1 MRRSKVIWLAV
12 FALLL
17 LTGAAHAQGAEPADA
32 KPTTADA
39 GATDAKKDEAKPA
52 DAKDADK
59 ADATTTPATGT
70 PAPTAA
76 TITPAE
82 HGSLATCLR
91 EHGVS
96 ETGGSVVLGPPAG
109 VDPATWD
116 KAMKACSTLAPGPGP
131 GN

>member
-1 MRRSKVIWLAV
+1 MRALILGTAAAAVLLAGCTSSPTP
-12 FALLL
+12 L
-17 LTGAAHAQGAEPADA
+17 GP
-32 KPTTADA
+32 PTTIS
-39 GATDAKKDEAKPA
+39 
-52 DAKDADK
+52 
-59 ADATTTPATGT
+59 

-76 TITPAE
+76 TVTPAE